1 MQIEKAESAV
11 KKFLLLLLFCTIDDC
26 SSRIVAD
33 PATAPLLIV
42 YAIAAAVL
50 YSQDVFLVQVGTSG
64 DGDAGESVD
73 EEAVEVSEDT
83 GPLNLDEATAAKEEE
98 ETLMGTRAR
107 PMQRAALEVYG
118 GGAGGVAQRI
128 NENLVILIL
137 SYLTYFFLQ
146 IFFRCKNSNNFKT
159 KVQ

>member
-1 MQIEKAESAV
+1 MTVCAV
-11 KKFLLLLLFCTIDDC
+11 
-26 SSRIVAD
+26 
-33 PATAPLLIV
+33 
-42 YAIAAAVL
+42 AAAVYVG

-64 DGDAGESVD
+64 EGDAGESVD

-159 KVQ
+159 KVNKRKGKIEVQVGV